1 MKQFYA
7 LITALL
13 FAQTISYAQPY
24 GNEWIAFT
32 SGQPLS
38 TQQYFRIGVWQ
49 EGIYRVSYADM
60 QNNGVPVTS
69 WFSPNRFQMYAN
81 GKEQFIH
88 VADVNGDNI
97 FGPGDYVE
105 FYGKGTDG
113 AYDRALYVNNEDQP
127 NPYFSIYNDTASYF
141 LTYSPFSTNNRR
153 MPLLTDNNFG
163 AYSPESYFISEN
175 VKVYGGEYNIGW
187 RDFNDIA
194 DNSFSEGEGFLSN
207 RISKQAPFDI
217 NFSIAKSVSLGTL
230 PTLEARVMGAN
241 ANAHPYQLKSG
252 GNVLIDTLFY
262 AYELVKHNFDIT
274 NLPSS
279 GNFTFQFTPLND
291 LTFPGNLNY
300 MQIAYAKLRYSRSFD
315 FNGETLPIKL
325 AVNSASTKALLECTN
340 LNASAP
346 RIYVMSGD
354 TIKLLLPTLVGGVY
368 KGLVPTSG
376 QEQSCYMLDNSQVF
390 SFSGNATMKSVNV
403 DTDPVKFARFNN
415 FKLTGANS
423 DFLLVSNKSI
433 WNGALSYAGYRTT
446 KGYNVL
452 LADIDEL
459 YDQFAW
465 GIKKHPLSIRNFCD
479 QLIDN
484 NSVDPRFLL
493 LLGKSVLSQNARSGT
508 AYGLNLIPTYGE
520 PASDQIFTSHLNT
533 NKFAPEIATGRIS
546 VQNDVDVNAYLN
558 KLISFELQQTLPP
571 SDWMKNVLHFGGGTD
586 LNEQNFLSSKLS
598 VYEQIIEDTLFGGN
612 VTTILKSSTAPIQLN
627 LGQYIQQLIDTGC
640 SMMTFYGH
648 AAGTSFDI
656 STDDPENYNN
666 KDRYPVVLALSCF
679 VGDIHTTSRLLNER
693 FVLTPDK
700 GSIAFIALPDKGL
713 IDPLHFYSTRF
724 HEVGFRDYY
733 GYTVG
738 EVMKKTVEDIYD
750 SLNFDVKSVCMN
762 MTLHGD
768 PAIKMNVF
776 EKPDY
781 EIKNANIFYDPSI
794 VTTEMDS
801 FIVKIAIAN
810 LGKNTSETM
819 HVLISRT
826 MPAGNK
832 RDTIIAVPYISFVD
846 TLNITL
852 PVDFKDGAGLN
863 MFEITV
869 DVYNEVDEIDNVGNN
884 VAKSQLLINSTDI
897 NPVFPQEYAIV
908 PNGNIVLKATTAD
921 LFAAAKN
928 YRFEVDTSYFFNS
941 PNKVSGVAN
950 NAFGIISW
958 SIPITLDS
966 NKAYYW
972 RVANDSIMSL
982 DTAISSK
989 YQWKVSS
996 FLFKPGKTGWSQAHY
1011 YQFKENTLSNMLW
1024 VDSARQTK
1032 FVSSNYS
1039 LLMTHELNRPSYEIN
1054 GVNMDYGGCFG
1065 LAQIAVAVLDSIN
1078 FETPWTADSCTN
1090 YFGNYNY
1097 YRCNTA
1103 QGCGFRTRP
1112 DKYFLF
1118 NVGLTSGIDSL
1129 ADFIQNDVPDG
1140 NYLLSWTTFSAP
1152 FSTLNSLSSA
1162 YNSIGVP
1169 QFSSLQTGDKFMM
1182 FMKKG
1187 DPSSVI
1193 FKKGLYP
1200 DSLLRIDY
1208 LLTRDWD
1215 KGFQSSSVIGP
1226 ATAWNQLYWNYTH
1239 LESGISPDSIYLQ
1252 VFGIATTGQEVLL
1265 MDSLVDT
1272 TNPIDLSMISAL
1284 TFPNLRLRS
1293 YMEDSQ
1299 LRTPPQMEKWQV
1311 YFDPVPEGSLN
1322 TNYYTFFKDS
1332 VQEGETISLSMAF
1345 ENISSQKMDT
1355 LLVNYFV
1362 YDANNIRRN
1371 ISSVRLHRDLPAG
1384 DTIMCHVSFSSLTY
1398 KGTNSL
1404 WIEANPN
1411 KDQPEQYHF
1420 NNITSLKFTVNP
1432 DITNPLLD
1440 VTFNGLHILN
1450 GDIVSSRPE
1459 ILMKLKDENKYLALN
1474 DTSNFRI
1481 SLRSPS
1487 GQLQYLH
1494 FEPAPGSNV
1503 TNTLLSWLPAALPNN
1518 SFRIDY
1524 HPHLLVD
1531 GVYELAV
1538 EAKDET
1544 GNLSGIFDYK
1554 IQFEVINKSTITE
1567 VVNYPNPFSTS
1578 TRFVFMLTGSEVPTD
1593 FKIQIMTVTGKV
1605 VREIMREELGAIRIG
1620 RNITDYAWD
1629 GKDEFG
1635 DQLANGVYVYRVITS
1650 INGSNIEKRE
1660 TNADQYFKK
1669 GWGKMYLMR

>member
-7 LITALL
+7 LITSFLL
-13 FAQTISYAQPY
+13 TQSISIAQPY

-32 SGQPLS
+32 SGQALS
-38 TQQYFRIGVWQ
+38 TQQYFRMGIWK
-49 EGIYRVSYADM
+49 EGIYRVTYADM

-69 WFSPNRFQMYAN
+69 WFSPDRFQVYAK
-81 GKEQFIH
+81 GKEQFIN
-88 VADVNGDNI
+88 VVDVNADNI
-97 FGPGDYVE
+97 FGPGDYIE
-105 FYGKGTDG
+105 FYGKENDG
-113 AYDRALYVNNEDQP
+113 AYDRALYVNPEDQP

-153 MPLLTDNNFG
+153 MPILNDNNFG
-163 AYSPESYFISEN
+163 AYTPEPYFIAEN
-175 VKVYGGEYNIGW
+175 VKVYGAEYNIGW
-187 RDFNDIA
+187 RDYNDIA
-194 DNSFSEGEGFLSN
+194 DNSFSEGEGYLSN

-217 NFSIAKSVSLGTL
+217 NYTISKAVSAGPL
-230 PTLEARVMGAN
+230 PTIEAMVMGAN
-241 ANAHPYQLKSG
+241 ANAHPYQLKSA

-274 NLPSS
+274 NLPVS
-279 GNFTFQFTPLND
+279 GNYTLQFMPLND
-291 LTFPGNLNY
+291 VSFPGNLNY

-315 FNGETLPIKL
+315 FGGETLPIKL
-325 AVNSASTKALLECTN
+325 WINSNSAKALLECAN

-346 RIYVMSGD
+346 RIYVISGD
-354 TIKLLLPTLVGGVY
+354 TVKLLIPSQVGGIF
-368 KGLVPTSG
+368 KGLVPMTG
-376 QEQSCYMLDNSQVF
+376 QEQSCFMVDNSQVF
-390 SFSGNATMKSVNV
+390 SFSGNATMKSVNA
-403 DTDPVKFARFNN
+403 DTDPSKFARFNN
-415 FKLTGANS
+415 FKVTGANA
-423 DFLLVSNKSI
+423 DFLLISNKSI
-433 WNGALSYAGYRTT
+433 WTGATAYAGYRTT
-446 KGYNVL
+446 KGFNVL

-484 NSVDPRFLL
+484 NAVAPKFML
-493 LLGKSVLSQNARSGT
+493 LLGKSVLSQNARSGS
-508 AYGLNLIPTYGE
+508 AYNLNLIPTYGE

-533 NKFAPEIATGRIS
+533 SQFTPEIATGRIAA
-546 VQNDVDVNAYLN
+546 QNDADVTAYLN

-571 SDWMKNVLHFGGGTD
+571 TSWMKNVLHFGGGTD
-586 LNEQNFLSSKLS
+586 LNEQNVLSSKLN
-598 VYEQIIEDTLFGGN
+598 VYKQIIEDTLFGGS

-666 KDRYPVVLALSCF
+666 KDRYPVVLAQSCF
-679 VGDIHTTSRLLNER
+679 VGDIHTTNRLLNER

-700 GSIAFIALPDKGL
+700 GSVAFIAVPDKGL
-713 IDPLHFYSTRF
+713 IDPLDLYSLRF
-724 HEVGFRDYY
+724 HEVSFRDNY
-733 GYTVG
+733 GFSVG
-738 EVMKKTVEDIYD
+738 ESMKKTVEDIYD

-768 PAIKMNVF
+768 PAIKMNIF

-781 EIKNANIFYDPSI
+781 EIKNAGIFYEPTI

-801 FIVKIAIAN
+801 FQVKFSVAN

-826 MPAGNK
+826 MPKGNK
-832 RDTIIAVPYISFVD
+832 RDTIIAVPYITYLD
-846 TLNITL
+846 TLSITL

-869 DVYNEVDEIDNVGNN
+869 DVYNEVDELDNVGNN

-908 PNGNIVLKATTAD
+908 PTGNITLKATTAD
-921 LFAAAKN
+921 LFASAKN
-928 YRFEVDTSYFFNS
+928 YRFEVDTSFFFDS
-941 PNKVSGVAN
+941 PSKISGVAS

-958 SIPITLDS
+958 LIPQTLDS
-966 NKAYYW
+966 NIAYYW
-972 RVANDSIMSL
+972 RVANDSITNP
-982 DTAISSK
+982 DTAIASK
-989 YQWKVSS
+989 FQWKVSS

-1011 YQFKENTLSNMLW
+1011 YQFKESALANMLW

-1032 FVSSNYS
+1032 FISSNYS
-1039 LLMTHELNRPSYEIN
+1039 LVMTHEINRPSYEIN
-1054 GVNMDYGGCFG
+1054 GVNMDYGGCYG
-1065 LAQIAVAVLDSIN
+1065 VTQIAVAVLDSID
-1078 FETPWTADSCTN
+1078 FENPWTADSCTN

-1097 YRCNTA
+1097 YACSTN

-1118 NVGLTSGIDSL
+1118 NVGATAGIDSL
-1129 ADFIQNDVPDG
+1129 IDFIQNDVPDG

-1152 FSTLNSLSSA
+1152 FDTLNAIKSA
-1162 YNSIGVP
+1162 YNSIGIP
-1169 QFSSLQTGDKFMM
+1169 QFNSLQSGDKFML

-1193 FKKGLYP
+1193 FKKGLFP

-1215 KGFQSSSVIGP
+1215 KGFKSSSVIGP
-1226 ATAWNQLYWNYTH
+1226 ATSWNQLHWNYTH
-1239 LESGISPDSIYLQ
+1239 LEPGNSPDSIYLQ
-1252 VFGIATTGQEVLL
+1252 VYGIASTGQEVLVI
-1265 MDSLVDT
+1265 DSIVDIV
-1272 TNPIDLSMISAL
+1272 NPIDLSFISVAL
-1284 TFPNLRLRS
+1284 YPNLRLKS
-1293 YMEDSQ
+1293 YMQDSQ
-1299 LRTPPQMEKWQV
+1299 LRTPPQLEKWQV

-1322 TNYYTFFKDS
+1322 TNFYSFYKDT
-1332 VQEGETISLSMAF
+1332 VQEGENISLSMAF
-1345 ENISSQKMDT
+1345 ENISSVDMDT
-1355 LLVNYFV
+1355 LLVSYFV

-1371 ISSVRLHRDLPAG
+1371 IASIRLHRPLPAG
-1384 DTIMCHVSFSSLTY
+1384 DTIMCNVSFSSLNY
-1398 KGTNSL
+1398 RGNNSL

-1411 KDQPEQYHF
+1411 DDQPEQYHF
-1420 NNITSLKFTVNP
+1420 NNITSLNFTVNP

-1440 VTFNGLHILN
+1440 VTFDGLHILN
-1450 GDIVSSRPE
+1450 GDIVSARPE
-1459 ILMKLKDENKYLALN
+1459 ILIKLKDENKYLALN

-1487 GQLQYLH
+1487 GQLQYLR
-1494 FEPAPGSNV
+1494 FEPAMGPP
-1503 TNTLLSWLPAALPNN
+1503 TNSILMGWLPAVLPNN

-1524 HPHLLVD
+1524 HPHLQED
-1531 GVYELAV
+1531 GIYELAV

-1544 GNLSGIFDYK
+1544 GNLSGVFDYK

-1578 TRFVFMLTGSEVPTD
+1578 TRFVFMLTGSEVPTE

-1635 DQLANGVYVYRVITS
+1635 DQLANGVYVYRVITG
-1650 INGSNIEKRE
+1650 INGTDIEKRE

>member
-1 MKQFYA
+1 
-7 LITALL
+7 
-13 FAQTISYAQPY
+13 
-24 GNEWIAFT
+24 
-32 SGQPLS
+32 
-38 TQQYFRIGVWQ
+38 
-49 EGIYRVSYADM
+49 
-60 QNNGVPVTS
+60 
-69 WFSPNRFQMYAN
+69 
-81 GKEQFIH
+81 
-88 VADVNGDNI
+88 
-97 FGPGDYVE
+97 
-105 FYGKGTDG
+105 
-113 AYDRALYVNNEDQP
+113 
-127 NPYFSIYNDTASYF
+127 
-141 LTYSPFSTNNRR
+141 
-153 MPLLTDNNFG
+153 
-163 AYSPESYFISEN
+163 
-175 VKVYGGEYNIGW
+175 
-187 RDFNDIA
+187 
-194 DNSFSEGEGFLSN
+194 
-207 RISKQAPFDI
+207 
-217 NFSIAKSVSLGTL
+217 
-230 PTLEARVMGAN
+230 
-241 ANAHPYQLKSG
+241 
-252 GNVLIDTLFY
+252 
-262 AYELVKHNFDIT
+262 
-274 NLPSS
+274 
-279 GNFTFQFTPLND
+279 
-291 LTFPGNLNY
+291 
-300 MQIAYAKLRYSRSFD
+300 
-315 FNGETLPIKL
+315 
-325 AVNSASTKALLECTN
+325 
-340 LNASAP
+340 
-346 RIYVMSGD
+346 
-354 TIKLLLPTLVGGVY
+354 
-368 KGLVPTSG
+368 
-376 QEQSCYMLDNSQVF
+376 
-390 SFSGNATMKSVNV
+390 
-403 DTDPVKFARFNN
+403 
-415 FKLTGANS
+415 
-423 DFLLVSNKSI
+423 
-433 WNGALSYAGYRTT
+433 
-446 KGYNVL
+446 L

-484 NSVDPRFLL
+484 NSIAPKFML
-493 LLGKSVLSQNARSGT
+493 LLGKSVLSQNARSG
-508 AYGLNLIPTYGE
+508 APYGLNLIPTYGE

-533 NKFAPEIATGRIS
+533 SKFTPEIATGRIAA
-546 VQNDVDVNAYLN
+546 QNDADVTAYLN

-571 SDWMKNVLHFGGGTD
+571 SAWMKNVLHFGGGTD
-586 LNEQNFLSSKLS
+586 LNEQNFLSSKLN
-598 VYEQIIEDTLFGGN
+598 VYKQIIEDTLFGGN

-666 KDRYPVVLALSCF
+666 KDRYPVVLAQSCF

-693 FVLTPDK
+693 FVLTPEK
-700 GSIAFIALPDKGL
+700 GSIAFIAVPDKGL
-713 IDPLHFYSTRF
+713 IDPLDLYSTRF
-724 HEVGFRDYY
+724 HEVNFRDYY

-738 EVMKKTVEDIYD
+738 EVMKKTVEDIFD

-801 FIVKIAIAN
+801 FIVKFAIAN

-826 MPAGNK
+826 MPSGIK
-832 RDTIIAVPYISFVD
+832 RDTIIMVPYISYID
-846 TLNITL
+846 TLSITL

-869 DVYNEVDEIDNVGNN
+869 DVYNEVDEIDNIGNN
-884 VAKSQLLINSTDI
+884 VANSQLLINSTDI

-921 LFAAAKN
+921 LFAAAKS
-928 YRFEVDTSYFFNS
+928 YRFELDTSNFFNS
-941 PNKVSGVAN
+941 PNKITGVVN

-958 SIPITLDS
+958 SIPTTLDS
-966 NKAYYW
+966 NIAYYW

-989 YQWKVSS
+989 FQWKVSS

-1011 YQFKENTLSNMLW
+1011 YQFKESTLSNMLW

-1032 FVSSNYS
+1032 YISSNYS
-1039 LLMTHELNRPSYEIN
+1039 LLMTHEINRPSYEIN
-1054 GVNMDYGGCFG
+1054 GVNMDYGGCTG
-1065 LAQIAVAVLDSIN
+1065 TPQIAVAVLDSIN
-1078 FETPWTADSCTN
+1078 FEKPWTADSCVN
-1090 YFGNYNY
+1090 VFGNFNSYSCVTGLGC
-1097 YRCNTA
+1097 YRYRA
-1103 QGCGFRTRP
+1103 

-1118 NVGLTSGIDSL
+1118 DATNPIAMDSL
-1129 ADFIQNDVPDG
+1129 NNFIQNRVPDG
-1140 NYLLSWTTFSAP
+1140 DYLLSWTTFSAP
-1152 FSTLNSLSSA
+1152 FSTLSNVSSA
-1162 YNSIGVP
+1162 YNAIGVP
-1169 QFSSLQTGDKFMM
+1169 QFGSLQNGDKFMM

-1200 DSLLRIDY
+1200 DSSLRIDY
-1208 LLTRDWD
+1208 LLNRDWD
-1215 KGFQSSSVIGP
+1215 KGFQSSSLIGP
-1226 ATAWNQLYWNYTH
+1226 AFKWDQLHWNYTH
-1239 LESGISPDSIYLQ
+1239 LESGVSPDSIYLQ

-1265 MDSLVDT
+1265 MDSLVDI
-1272 TNPIDLSMISAL
+1272 TNPIDLSMISAS

-1293 YMEDSQ
+1293 YMQDLQ
-1299 LRTPPQMEKWQV
+1299 FRTPPQMEKWQV

-1322 TNYYTFFKDS
+1322 TNYYSFFNDS

-1345 ENISSQKMDT
+1345 ENISSHKMDT
-1355 LLVNYFV
+1355 LLVDYFV

-1398 KGTNSL
+1398 TGTNSL

-1420 NNITSLKFTVNP
+1420 NNITSLKFTVTP

-1440 VTFNGLHILN
+1440 VTFDGLHILN

-1494 FEPAPGSNV
+1494 FEPAPGSIV
-1503 TNTLLSWLPAALPNN
+1503 TNTLLGWLPAALPNN

-1578 TRFVFMLTGSEVPTD
+1578 TRFVFMLTGSEVPTE

-1635 DQLANGVYVYRVITS
+1635 DQLANGVYVYRVITG
-1650 INGSNIEKRE
+1650 INGSDIEKRE
-1660 TNADQYFKK
+1660 TNADQYFKN